1 MRQIIRSAAALES
14 TLADVR
20 AFVCKHGYPVEVR
33 ANGASS
39 KTMAQLGGL
48 FAAWIPEISQFE
60 GESED
65 DIHEKLKAKFLARIY
80 CANPIGPEQTMWVA
94 LLIHY
99 QEIGDMA
106 KLEEHSLLISLAWS
120 KVGQMRQYMDAIHNH
135 YTTLGLVLQEL
146 EKGR

>member
-1 MRQIIRSAAALES
+1 MRTIIRSAAALET

-20 AFVCKHGYPVEVR
+20 TFVRKHGYPVEVR

-60 GESED
+60 AESED
-65 DIHEKLKAKFLARIY
+65 EIHEKLKAKFLARIY

-99 QEIGDMA
+99 QEIGDMV
-106 KLEEHSLLISLAWS
+106 KLEEHSALISLAWA
-120 KVGQMRQYMDAIHNH
+120 KIGQMRQYMDAIFNH
-135 YTTLGLVLQEL
+135 YASVGLVLQPL
-146 EKGR
+146 EKG